1 MWVERLAG
9 ISTYGQTN
17 GYLNEFKFK
26 SNNYAIAFLL
36 GENGRLDRDLIFRGG
51 GLVGKKG

>member
-1 MWVERLAG
+1 MERLAG